1 MFIVLM
7 EFGPDPE
14 TGTCGYYFTAF
25 DREVLRVESEWC
37 LILLSQFQIIV
48 MHKTQLE
55 MCVGE
60 TFE

>member
-25 DREVLRVESEWC
+25 DREVLRVESE
-37 LILLSQFQIIV
+37 
-48 MHKTQLE
+48 
-55 MCVGE
+55 
-60 TFE
+60 